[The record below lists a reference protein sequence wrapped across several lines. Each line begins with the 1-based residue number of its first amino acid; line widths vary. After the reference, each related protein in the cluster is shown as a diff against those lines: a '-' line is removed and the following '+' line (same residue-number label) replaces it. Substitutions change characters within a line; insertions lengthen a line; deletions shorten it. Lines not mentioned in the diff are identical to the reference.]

1 MCFEWPNSILLPVFF
16 SIPAWDVN
24 LHFIWYFFLNPLV
37 SFQWIIFTLE
47 IMLWALLQQYLPW
60 YREIISVLY
69 LIIFCLLQYLNTIL
83 SVSGRIIYL
92 QLCRLR
98 LLIIDIVSNK
108 RLLLSSKGQRNW
120 QKCSVSSP
128 WTMDGLALFFRHGGV
143 GDIYKY
149 IYNNSKNLQN
159 IARYRKCL

>member
-1 MCFEWPNSILLPVFF
+1 MQNWKTWKTCICMCFEWPNSILLPVFF

-24 LHFIWYFFLNPLV
+24 LHLIWYFFLNPLV

-120 QKCSVSSP
+120 QKCSVEQWMDWPFSSVMLEWEREREP
-128 WTMDGLALFFRHGGV
+128 
-143 GDIYKY
+143 
-149 IYNNSKNLQN
+149 
-159 IARYRKCL
+159 